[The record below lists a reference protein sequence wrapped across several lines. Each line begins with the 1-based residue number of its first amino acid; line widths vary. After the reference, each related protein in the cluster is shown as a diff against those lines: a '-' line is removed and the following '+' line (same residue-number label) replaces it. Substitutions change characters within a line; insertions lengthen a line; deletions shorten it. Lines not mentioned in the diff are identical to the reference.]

1 MSSSFARDGI
11 LNADTHR
18 VPTKGRNHLVHDNN
32 RTQSP
37 AAADDDDVKNEDG
50 APDVRMGDA
59 KPTYKSWKKK
69 YRKMRIQFDMLQTQ
83 NEELYQLEQKALR
96 KTKQLASYNEYGSS
110 RSLPRYS
117 CCNCRSAT
125 LITFPHAAACWMF
138 SWTSTIA
145 RRSQ

>member
-18 VPTKGRNHLVHDNN
+18 VPTKGRSHLVHDNN

-37 AAADDDDVKNEDG
+37 SAADDDDVKNEDG
-50 APDVRMGDA
+50 GPDVRMGDA

-69 YRKMRIQFDMLQTQ
+69 YRKMRIQFDMLQAQ

-96 KTKQLASYNEYGSS
+96 KTKQLASYNEYGPS
-110 RSLPRYS
+110 RSLSS
-117 CCNCRSAT
+117 CSCYDCQSAT
-125 LITFPHAAACWMF
+125 LIKFPRVAAC
-138 SWTSTIA
+138 
-145 RRSQ
+145 